1 MGTLLKVFKT
11 VVYWRFEFKTIDVK
25 IVDTSMAAS
34 KYQDCGTM
42 NNLAYKNYY
51 ILMKTRIR
59 ILFWLVWCW
68 KRFLPLSLPITF
80 HVSKR
85 KPVSNIHISEK
96 CSYRNKKIWKINFK
110 REKRKTW
117 MKERGSNPTPF
128 VTAEEVFCLSIFEGT
143 ACNEIDPDEYNN
155 CHRQNDIGF
164 PPLFSEVS

>member
-1 MGTLLKVFKT
+1 MFWQRLRVYISLEQLRKIIMDDKTLFKVFKT
-11 VVYWRFEFKTIDVK
+11 VVYWRFKLKTTDVK

-110 REKRKTW
+110 KEKKNLELS
-117 MKERGSNPTPF
+117 KENYA
-128 VTAEEVFCLSIFEGT
+128 VHDIFLPSRIIHT
-143 ACNEIDPDEYNN
+143 INI
-155 CHRQNDIGF
+155 
-164 PPLFSEVS
+164 FSFKFFNQ